1 MVPATPGVRRHAVI
15 YQPPSGDWVPRR
27 GVRITIFFSKITPLL
42 DTQLPLE
49 ACHVTACLRTLGVAG
64 IIFQIYPSPCKT
76 YHFLSGSPYKRKWY
90 VLHGEGY
97 I

>member
-1 MVPATPGVRRHAVI
+1 MIPATPGVRRHAVI
-15 YQPPSGDWVPRR
+15 YQPPSGNWVPRR
-27 GVRITIFFSKITPLL
+27 GVIFEKKIVILTPLL

-76 YHFLSGSPYKRKWY
+76 YHFLLYGGP
-90 VLHGEGY
+90 
-97 I
+97 